1 MYQDISSLD
10 LPRNIIAEFK
20 RVGINFC
27 SDVTSEDLKNK
38 LTQKEWKQLIT
49 PPKTQTA
56 LDFYMEEIELG
67 HIPFLV
73 PNLDEVLG
81 GGVQIGQITEFCG
94 EPGSG
99 KTQIW

>member
-1 MYQDISSLD
+1 MEQDISSLD
-10 LPRNIIAEFK
+10 LPNNTIRQFK
-20 RVGINFC
+20 CLGICYC
-27 SDVTSEDLKNK
+27 SDVTPEDLKDK
-38 LTQKEWKQLIT
+38 LTEREWKHLTT
-49 PPKTQTA
+49 PAKIQTA
-56 LDFYMEEIELG
+56 LDFYTEEIEIG

-73 PNLDEVLG
+73 PNLDDILG